1 MIEKRE
7 KKEKERSHLHVSVSI
22 FINKSGT
29 ECGPLSLVSR
39 VPSLPHTLAGWL
51 ARTRTNTG
59 IIYWCRRPRWRAPY
73 CSGISQRLTLWTIE
87 PPVREELSSAER
99 QAGQKSLM
107 LLL

>member
-1 MIEKRE
+1 MR
-7 KKEKERSHLHVSVSI
+7 
-22 FINKSGT
+22 
-29 ECGPLSLVSR
+29 
-39 VPSLPHTLAGWL
+39 PSLACLPSALPPTHARWL

-73 CSGISQRLTLWTIE
+73 CSGISQRLTLWTID
-87 PPVREELSSAER
+87 PPVRKELSSAER